1 LQKPDNSNQ
10 EVNKVFWED
19 EGRKPLPMRR
29 KRTVYKRA
37 KGCCEKCGRKLSIS
51 EGDFHH
57 TRDPKVIP
65 RAENIRFLCPLCHRR
80 YGHKRKTIS
89 RETLLGTE
97 KEVRIVR
104 KDVVKIEK
112 PVKRKPKTKR
122 VAIRGVFGDVIGYR
136 TVKIRS
142 TKPKRK
148 IAKKK
153 SDSAK
158 SAQST
163 KKKTK

>member
-1 LQKPDNSNQ
+1 ML
-10 EVNKVFWED
+10 WGD
-19 EGRKPLPMRR
+19 ESRKPLPMRR
-29 KRTVYKRA
+29 KRAVYERA
-37 KGCCEKCGRKLSIS
+37 RGCCEKCGRKLSIS

-57 TRDPKVIP
+57 TRDPSVIP

-80 YGHKRKTIS
+80 YGHKRKTLR

-104 KDVVKIEK
+104 KDVVKIKK

-122 VAIRGVFGDVIGYR
+122 VAIRGILGDVIGYR

-142 TKPKRK
+142 TKPKGK
-148 IAKKK
+148 NAKKK
-153 SDSAK
+153 TGPK
-158 SAQST
+158 SSRSR
-163 KKKTK
+163 KKKTKK